1 MIQVETPPE
10 FTFDTP
16 LFPTDEVGTH
26 TIDIPLQY
34 KSIQLPYPISYTVS
48 SAESSPQFPLI
59 EGVHIPTTRKWST
72 PKPSVAFSS
81 FFR

>member
-16 LFPTDEVGTH
+16 SFPTDEVGTH

-34 KSIQLPYPISYTVS
+34 KSIELPCLISYTVS
-48 SAESSPQFPLI
+48 SAE
-59 EGVHIPTTRKWST
+59 
-72 PKPSVAFSS
+72 
-81 FFR
+81 